1 MLTGLTTADFNGATV
16 EKFMRT
22 VSATADYD
30 FGNGM
35 SYSGTNRNRINH
47 SSRYGLGTDE
57 MGNVVY
63 VNGGRDGE
71 GDGFFATGAPPAT
84 FSWLFA
90 GGTSHFGFYGA
101 AAWNPEGPAN
111 GMLTLAFYGADDV
124 LIDGYG
130 STRPCAP
137 RGRPSMAL
145 LRTAD

>member
-71 GDGFFATGAPPAT
+71 GDGFFATGALRRLSPGCSQAEPR
-84 FSWLFA
+84 
-90 GGTSHFGFYGA
+90 TSA
-101 AAWNPEGPAN
+101 
-111 GMLTLAFYGADDV
+111 
-124 LIDGYG
+124 
-130 STRPCAP
+130 STAPQPGIRRAP
-137 RGRPSMAL
+137 R
-145 LRTAD
+145 TAC